1 LRVLILGAGVIG
13 VCTAWYLAREGHEVT
28 VLDREVGAGLETSF
42 ANGGQISASYA
53 EPWANPGAPRKIL
66 GWLGRADAPLR
77 FRPRADWQQWRWG
90 LQFLLECLPSRTERN
105 TVQCLNLALF
115 SRDALKALRAETGI
129 RYDHLE
135 RGILQIYVD
144 EREFERG
151 VRAAELMRRY
161 GCDRVVK
168 SRAECIALE
177 PALAESRDPI
187 VGGIYTATDESG
199 DAYLFTRSLAELADE
214 AGVRFR
220 YGVQVESIA
229 TTGDGVIGVRC
240 LDENKRKEIVQ
251 ADAYV
256 VAMGS
261 FSPFVLRPLGIPSLI
276 YPAKGYSLTM
286 DVGVDDLA
294 PQVSI
299 TDLAWKIVLTRL
311 GDRLRVAGT
320 AELSGYGLALDP
332 ARCEALLRRTFE
344 IFPRAGRRETVR
356 YWAGLRP
363 ATPSN
368 VPLLGGTRYRNLWL
382 NTGHGTLGWTMAC
395 GSALSLADLIAG
407 RRPQVDFS
415 FLPSETN

>member
-1 LRVLILGAGVIG
+1 LRILILGAGVIG
-13 VCTAWYLAREGHEVT
+13 VSTAWYLAQDGHEVT
-28 VLDREVGAGLETSF
+28 VLERQPSAGLETSF

-53 EPWANPGAPRKIL
+53 EPWANPEAPRKIL

-77 FRPRADWQQWRWG
+77 FSPRADWQQWRWG
-90 LQFLLECLPSRTERN
+90 LQFLLECLPSRTSHN
-105 TVQCLNLALF
+105 TLQCLNLALF
-115 SRDALKALRAETGI
+115 SREALKTLRADTGI

-144 EREFERG
+144 EREFAQG
-151 VRAAELMRRY
+151 ARAAELMRRY

-168 SRAECIALE
+168 TRAECIGIE
-177 PALAESRDPI
+177 PALAEGGEQI

-199 DAYLFTRSLAELADE
+199 DAHLFTQALAAR
-214 AGVRFR
+214 AAAQGVRFR
-220 YGVQVESIA
+220 YGVNVESIA
-229 TTGDGVIGVRC
+229 TAGDAAISVRC
-240 LDENKRKEIVQ
+240 VNEDRRKEVVQ

-261 FSPFVLRPLGIPSLI
+261 YSPFVLHPLGIPALV
-276 YPAKGYSLTM
+276 YPLKGYSMTI
-286 DVGVDDLA
+286 DVGVDDVA

-311 GDRLRVAGT
+311 GERLRVAGT

-332 ARCEALLRRTFE
+332 VRCQALLKRSFE
-344 IFPRAGRRETVR
+344 LFPRAGKRETVR

-368 VPLLGGTRYRNLWL
+368 VPLLGGSRYRNLWL

-395 GSALSLADLIAG
+395 GSGKALADLIGG
-407 RRPQVDFS
+407 RKPQVDFA
-415 FLPSETN
+415 FLAQRR